1 MEEKT
6 IFEKLDVKYEVVDGI
21 FYPILSVDTKPDFM
35 EQTGKYGDCWIQ
47 FMKENQ
53 FERYRS
59 LIRFGKLQEKAVEV
73 NEEAHEL
80 LDRMMKNYLEKHPDQ
95 NPNSTMEM
103 WQLREQAKSMAEE
116 FIFQDI
122 VFKFH

>member
-6 IFEKLDVKYEVVDGI
+6 IFEKMDVKYQEIDGLL
-21 FYPILSVDTKPDFM
+21 YPILSVDIKSETM
-35 EQTGKYGDCWIQ
+35 EQTGKYGDCWIRYMQ
-47 FMKENQ
+47 ENY

-59 LIRFGKLQEKAVEV
+59 LIRFSKLQEKAVEV
-73 NEEAHEL
+73 YEEAHEL
-80 LDRMMKNYLEKHPDQ
+80 LDQMTKTYLEKHSAK

-103 WQLREQAKSMAEE
+103 WQLREQAKRMAEE

-122 VFKFH
+122 VYKFY